1 MKKRA
6 SFLKALFVI
15 LAILVAGLYIS
26 GYGYLIEL
34 GAKIIELGRTSA
46 GLEDYVYFDSREIPK
61 SDDPQAWPLHADYN
75 SVPATTKLQKLH
87 QDHKTVAFLVIKN
100 DSIWH
105 EQYFE
110 GFGKDSKTNSFSMVK
125 TMFPTANFKKF
136 TNLHLRALS
145 I

>member
-1 MKKRA
+1 MKKRT

-34 GAKIIELGRTSA
+34 GAKVVELGRTSA

-75 SVPATTKLQKLH
+75 SRLTHA
-87 QDHKTVAFLVIKN
+87 
-100 DSIWH
+100 
-105 EQYFE
+105 
-110 GFGKDSKTNSFSMVK
+110 
-125 TMFPTANFKKF
+125 
-136 TNLHLRALS
+136 
-145 I
+145 